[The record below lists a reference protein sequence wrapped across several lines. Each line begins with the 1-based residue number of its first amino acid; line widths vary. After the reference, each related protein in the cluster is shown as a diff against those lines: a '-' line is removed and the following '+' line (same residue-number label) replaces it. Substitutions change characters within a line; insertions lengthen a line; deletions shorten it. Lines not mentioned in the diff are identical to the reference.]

1 MEYTKF
7 MADRVKTM
15 KGSAI
20 REMFKRM
27 ADPEIISLA
36 GGNPASEL
44 FPGDELS
51 KIAGKI
57 LMTNPTLALQY
68 GTTDGYPKM
77 KDCARK
83 RAEKVN
89 SVGENDEILIM
100 TGANQGIDLTAKAV
114 LNKGDKVIVES
125 PSFIGSLNAF
135 RTYEAELVGVTVE
148 ADGMNMDEL
157 EETLKNTD
165 GVKIIYT
172 IPTFQNPTG
181 CTMSLEKRK
190 RMLEIASKYDVLILE
205 DNPYGDLRFAGE
217 DVPTIKSLDTEDRVV
232 YAGSF
237 SKILS
242 PGMRLGYIVAPAP
255 LAEKIEMLK
264 QVNDVHTP
272 MITQL
277 MCVEFMKKY
286 DIDKYI
292 AKNRELYGKKCA
304 AMVSAMEKYFP
315 HRKTVNLVLD
325 TIRLTMKQEKKRVAA
340 ELRLHSDQGF
350 QYTSQAYFNLTQAY
364 GITPSMSRKG
374 NPYDN
379 AMAENFFSI
388 LKTECIYRLKPENF
402 SEANEMINRYIHFYN
417 HERIQLKTGEAPLAR
432 RPST

>member
-1 MEYTKF
+1 MDFTKF
-7 MADRVKTM
+7 YADRVVPM

-51 KIAGKI
+51 KIAGKL
-57 LMTNPTLALQY
+57 LMTSPTLALQY

-77 KDCARK
+77 RDCAIE
-83 RAEKVN
+83 RAKKVN
-89 SVGENDEILIM
+89 AYKDGDMALIM
-100 TGANQGIDLTAKAV
+100 TGANQGIDLTAKA
-114 LNKGDKVIVES
+114 LINKGDKIIVES

-135 RTYEAELVGVTVE
+135 RTYECELVGVKVE
-148 ADGMNMDEL
+148 ADGMNTEAL
-157 EETLKNTD
+157 EEALKNND
-165 GVKIIYT
+165 GVKLIYT

-181 CTMSLEKRK
+181 STMSLEKRK
-190 RMLEIASKYDVLILE
+190 KLIELANKYDVAVLE
-205 DNPYGDLRFAGE
+205 DNPYGDLRFSGE
-217 DVPTIKSLDTEDRVV
+217 DVPTLKSLDTEGRVI

-242 PGMRLGYIVAPAP
+242 PGMRLGYIIGDPSICS
-255 LAEKIEMLK
+255 KIEMLK

-272 MITQL
+272 MLTQL

-304 AMVSAMEKYFP
+304 AMTEAMEKYFP
-315 HRKTVNLVLD
+315 AGKVKYTVPEGGIFLWCECP
-325 TIRLTMKQEKKRVAA
+325 TITDIAPVVDKCLEKKVAIVPGNNFEIDINA
-340 ELRLHSDQGF
+340 PSNKFRLNYSSA
-350 QYTSQAYFNLTQAY
+350 TIEK
-364 GITPSMSRKG
+364 ITEGVRRLG
-374 NPYDN
+374 
-379 AMAENFFSI
+379 EV
-388 LKTECIYRLKPENF
+388 LTECL
-402 SEANEMINRYIHFYN
+402 
-417 HERIQLKTGEAPLAR
+417 
-432 RPST
+432 

>member
-1 MEYTKF
+1 MDYTKF
-7 MADRVKTM
+7 YADRVIPM

-44 FPGDELS
+44 FPGEELS

-68 GTTDGYPKM
+68 GTTDGYPGM
-77 KDCARK
+77 KEAAK
-83 RAEKVN
+83 SRAEKA
-89 SVGENDEILIM
+89 GAYKDGDEILIM
-100 TGANQGIDLTAKAV
+100 TGANQGIDLTTKA
-114 LNKGDKVIVES
+114 LINKGDKIIVEN

-148 ADGMNMDEL
+148 SDGMSMEAL
-157 EETLKNTD
+157 EETLKNTS
-165 GVKIIYT
+165 GVKMIYT

-181 CTMSLEKRK
+181 TTMSLEKRK
-190 RMLEIASKYDVLILE
+190 RLIGLANEYDVVILE
-205 DNPYGDLRFAGE
+205 DNPYGDLRFSGE
-217 DVPTIKSLDTEDRVV
+217 DIPTLKSLDTEGRVI

-242 PGMRLGYIVAPAP
+242 PGMRLGYIVAAP
-255 LAEKIEMLK
+255 QFCEKIEILK

-272 MITQL
+272 MLTQL

-292 AKNRELYGKKCA
+292 EKNRALYGKKCA
-304 AMVSAMEKYFP
+304 KMVECMEKYFP
-315 HRKTVNLVLD
+315 EGKVTWTVPEGGIFLWC
-325 TIRLTMKQEKKRVAA
+325 ECP
-340 ELRLHSDQGF
+340 
-350 QYTSQAYFNLTQAY
+350 
-364 GITPSMSRKG
+364 GITDISPIVNKCLDKKVAIVPGSNFATDITAPSNMFRLNYSS
-374 NPYDN
+374 PTL
-379 AMAENFFSI
+379 ENIEEGIKRLGEVLS
-388 LKTECIYRLKPENF
+388 ECL
-402 SEANEMINRYIHFYN
+402 
-417 HERIQLKTGEAPLAR
+417 
-432 RPST
+432 

>member
-1 MEYTKF
+1 MEYTEF
-7 MADRVKTM
+7 FADRVKPM

-44 FPGDELS
+44 FPGEELS

-77 KDCARK
+77 KECAK
-83 RAEKVN
+83 QRADKVN
-89 SVGENDEILIM
+89 AYKDGDGIIIT
-100 TGANQGIDLTAKAV
+100 TGANQGIDLTAKAL

-135 RTYEAELVGVTVE
+135 RTYECQLVGVDVDS
-148 ADGMNMDEL
+148 DGMNMDKL
-157 EETLKNTD
+157 EEALKNND
-165 GVKIIYT
+165 NVKMIYT

-181 CTMSLEKRK
+181 TTMTFEKRK
-190 RMLEIASKYDVLILE
+190 IMLELAKKYNVLILE

-217 DVPTIKSLDTEDRVV
+217 DVPTIKSLDTEGRVI

-242 PGMRLGYIVAPAP
+242 PGMRLGYIIAAES
-255 LAEKIEMLK
+255 LLEKIEILK

-286 DIDKYI
+286 NIDDYI
-292 AKNRELYGKKCA
+292 EKNRELYGKKCKV
-304 AMVSAMEKYFP
+304 MLDAMEKYFP
-315 HRKTVNLVLD
+315 QGKVEWTVPEGGIFIWCKCP
-325 TIRLTMKQEKKRVAA
+325 TITDITPIVDKCLEKKVAIVPGSNFA
-340 ELRLHSDQGF
+340 VDNKVSNNQFRL
-350 QYTSQAYFNLTQAY
+350 
-364 GITPSMSRKG
+364 
-374 NPYDN
+374 
-379 AMAENFFSI
+379 
-388 LKTECIYRLKPENF
+388 NF
-402 SEANEMINRYIHFYN
+402 SSATPEKLEEGIR
-417 HERIQLKTGEAPLAR
+417 RLGEVL
-432 RPST
+432 TENL

>member
-1 MEYTKF
+1 MEYTNYL
-7 MADRVKTM
+7 ADRVRSM

-77 KDCARK
+77 RECARS

-89 SVGENDEILIM
+89 SVSEGDGILIM
-100 TGANQGIDLTAKAV
+100 TGANQGIDLTAKAL

-135 RTYEAELVGVTVE
+135 RTYECELVGVKVDS
-148 ADGMNMDEL
+148 DGMNMEAL
-157 EETLKNTD
+157 EEALKNNE
-165 GVKIIYT
+165 GVKFIYT

-181 CTMSLEKRK
+181 YTMSLEKRK
-190 RMLEIASKYDVLILE
+190 KMLSLASKYDVLIIE

-217 DVPTIKSLDTEDRVV
+217 NVPTIKSLDTEGRVIYV
-232 YAGSF
+232 GSF

-242 PGMRLGYIVAPAP
+242 PGMRLGYLVAPEA
-255 LAEKIEMLK
+255 LCEKIEILK

-272 MITQL
+272 MLTQL

-286 DIDKYI
+286 DIDSYI
-292 AKNRELYGKKCA
+292 EKNRKLYGEKCK
-304 AMVSAMEKYFP
+304 AMVDAMEKYFP
-315 HRKTVNLVLD
+315 KGKVNWVVPEGGIFLWCECP
-325 TIRLTMKQEKKRVAA
+325 TIEDITPIVNRCLEKKVAIVPGSNFA
-340 ELRLHSDQGF
+340 VDMSAPSNMFRLNYSSA
-350 QYTSQAYFNLTQAY
+350 TIEKIEE
-364 GITPSMSRKG
+364 GIK
-374 NPYDN
+374 
-379 AMAENFFSI
+379 
-388 LKTECIYRLKPENF
+388 RL
-402 SEANEMINRYIHFYN
+402 
-417 HERIQLKTGEAPLAR
+417 GEAL
-432 RPST
+432 TELL

>member
-1 MEYTKF
+1 MEYTNY

-44 FPGDELS
+44 FPADELS

-57 LMTNPTLALQY
+57 LMTSPTLALQY
-68 GTTDGYPKM
+68 GTTDGYVKM
-77 KDCARK
+77 RDCARQ

-89 SVGENDEILIM
+89 SVSENDTILIM
-100 TGANQGIDLTAKAV
+100 TGANQGIDLATKA
-114 LNKGDKVIVES
+114 LINKGDKIIVES

-135 RTYEAELVGVTVE
+135 RTYESQLVGVSVE

-157 EETLKNTD
+157 EEKLKTEE
-165 GVKIIYT
+165 GVKFIYT

-181 CTMSLEKRK
+181 TTMSLEKRK
-190 RMLEIASKYDVLILE
+190 RLMELASKYDVLILE
-205 DNPYGDLRFAGE
+205 DNPYGDLRFSGE
-217 DVPTIKSLDTEDRVV
+217 DVPTLKSMDTEGRVI

-242 PGMRLGYIVAPAP
+242 PGMRLGYLVAPSP

-272 MITQL
+272 MLTQL

-292 AKNRELYGKKCA
+292 AKNCELYGKKCST
-304 AMVSAMEKYFP
+304 MVAAMEKYFP
-315 HRKTVNLVLD
+315 QGKVKWVVPEGGIFLWCECP
-325 TIRLTMKQEKKRVAA
+325 TITDISPIVDKCLEKKVAIVPGSNFA
-340 ELRLHSDQGF
+340 TDINAPSNMFRLNYSSATIENIEEGIRRLGEV
-350 QYTSQAYFNLTQAY
+350 LT
-364 GITPSMSRKG
+364 
-374 NPYDN
+374 
-379 AMAENFFSI
+379 
-388 LKTECIYRLKPENF
+388 
-402 SEANEMINRYIHFYN
+402 EM
-417 HERIQLKTGEAPLAR
+417 L
-432 RPST
+432 

>member
-1 MEYTKF
+1 MREYTNY
-7 MADRVKTM
+7 MADRVKNM

-36 GGNPASEL
+36 GGNPAAEL
-44 FPGDELS
+44 FPADELS

-57 LMTNPTLALQY
+57 LMTSPTLALQY
-68 GTTDGYPKM
+68 GTTDGHPKM
-77 KDCARK
+77 RECARK

-89 SVGENDEILIM
+89 SVGENDAVLIM

-114 LNKGDKVIVES
+114 LNKGDKIIVES

-135 RTYEAELVGVTVE
+135 RTYEAELVGVKVE
-148 ADGMNMDEL
+148 DDGMSMEGL
-157 EETLKNTD
+157 EEALKNNKN
-165 GVKIIYT
+165 VKMIYT

-181 CTMSLEKRK
+181 TTMSLEKRK
-190 RMLEIASKYDVLILE
+190 RMLELASEYDVLILE
-205 DNPYGDLRFAGE
+205 DNPYGDLRFSGE
-217 DVPTIKSLDTEDRVV
+217 DVPTIKSLDSDGRVI

-242 PGMRLGYIVAPAP
+242 PGMRLGYIIAPAP
-255 LAEKIEMLK
+255 MAEKIEILK

-292 AKNRELYGKKCA
+292 EKNRELYGKKCA
-304 AMVSAMEKYFP
+304 KMVQAMEKYFP
-315 HRKTVNLVLD
+315 KGKVKWVVPEGGIFLWCECPDIEDITPIVDRCL
-325 TIRLTMKQEKKRVAA
+325 EKKVAIVPGSNFA
-340 ELRLHSDQGF
+340 TDIFAPSNMFRLNYSSATLENIEEGIKRLGEV
-350 QYTSQAYFNLTQAY
+350 LT
-364 GITPSMSRKG
+364 
-374 NPYDN
+374 
-379 AMAENFFSI
+379 
-388 LKTECIYRLKPENF
+388 
-402 SEANEMINRYIHFYN
+402 EM
-417 HERIQLKTGEAPLAR
+417 L
-432 RPST
+432 